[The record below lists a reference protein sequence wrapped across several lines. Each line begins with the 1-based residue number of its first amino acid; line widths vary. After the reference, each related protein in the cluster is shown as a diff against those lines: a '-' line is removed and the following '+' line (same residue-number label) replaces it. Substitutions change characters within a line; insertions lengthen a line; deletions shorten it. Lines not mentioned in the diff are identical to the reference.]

1 MCSILAV
8 FDLRPSAD
16 LTLLRPL
23 ALALSAQQRH
33 RGPDWSGVHAEA
45 AAVLVHERLA
55 IVDPAGGAQPIRS
68 ADGGLVLA
76 VNGEIYN
83 HRELQRSLT
92 RPYRFT
98 TGSDCEVL
106 NALHRDGDAPTAW
119 LSRLNGIFAFALWDR
134 DARRVLIARDHMGVC
149 PLYWGH
155 DADGRLWVASEMKA
169 IARLCPDV
177 AAFPPG
183 HVYDSAAGEAPVQWY
198 RRAWRDYEA
207 VQGIGADREVL
218 RTALEGAVHRQ
229 LMGDV
234 PYGVLLSG
242 GLDSSLVA
250 ACAARFA
257 RRRIEDDDRGE
268 AWWPRLHSFAIGL
281 EGSPDLAAA
290 QVAADALDTVHHGF
304 TYTLEEGIDAIPEVI
319 RHIESY
325 DMTTVRASTPMYLLA
340 RRIKAMGVKMVLS
353 GEGSDELFGGY
364 LYFHKA
370 PDARAFH
377 EELVRKLDALHLYDC
392 LRANKAMMAWGVE
405 ARVPFLDVEFIDAA
419 MRMDAAHKM
428 GGADASGRRRIEK
441 AVLREAFAGVL
452 PDSIL
457 WRQKE
462 QFSDG
467 VGYGWIDGLKVHAEG
482 QVDDAQFA
490 EAAARFP
497 HNTPATKEAYWYRE
511 LFERHYPGEACALT
525 VPGGKSIACS
535 TPAAIAWDAAFAAAA
550 DPSGRAVAGVHE
562 AALA

>member
-1 MCSILAV
+1 MCSILAA
-8 FDLRPSAD
+8 FDLRPGAD
-16 LTLLRPL
+16 LTPLRPL
-23 ALALSAQQRH
+23 ALALSARQRH
-33 RGPDWSGVHAEA
+33 RGPDWSGVHAEPA
-45 AAVLVHERLA
+45 ALLVHERLA

-76 VNGEIYN
+76 VNGELYN
-83 HRELQRSLT
+83 HRELQRSLAT
-92 RPYRFT
+92 PYRFT

-106 NALHRDGDAPTAW
+106 NALHRDGEAPAAW
-119 LSRLNGIFAFALWDR
+119 LAKLNGMFAFALWDR
-134 DARRVLIARDHMGVC
+134 DARRIVVARDHMGIC

-169 IARLCPDV
+169 IARLCEDV
-177 AAFPPG
+177 APFPPG
-183 HVYDSAAGEAPVQWY
+183 HVYDSAAGDAPVRWY
-198 RRAWRDYEA
+198 RRAWRDYDA
-207 VQGIGADREVL
+207 VQGVPADREGL
-218 RTALEGAVHRQ
+218 RAALEAAVHRQ

-257 RRRIEDDDRGE
+257 RRRVDEDDRGE

-290 QVAADALDTVHHGF
+290 QVAAQALGTVHHGF

-319 RHIESY
+319 RHIETY
-325 DMTTVRASTPMYLLA
+325 DVTTVRASTPMYLLA
-340 RRIKAMGVKMVLS
+340 RRIRAMGVKMVLS

-405 ARVPFLDVEFIDAA
+405 ARVPFLDVDVVDAA

-428 GGADASGRRRIEK
+428 VGTGADGRRRIEK
-441 AVLREAFAGVL
+441 AVLREAFAGAL
-452 PDSIL
+452 PDEIL

-467 VGYGWIDGLKVHAEG
+467 VGYGWIDGLKAHAEAL
-482 QVDDAQFA
+482 VADDDLARAA
-490 EAAARFP
+490 ERFP
-497 HNTPATKEAYWYRE
+497 HNPPATKEAYWYRD
-511 LFERHYPGEACALT
+511 LFERHYPGEACAHT

-535 TPAAIAWDAAFAAAA
+535 TPAAIAWDAAFAQMA
-550 DPSGRAVAGVHE
+550 DPSGRAVSGVHE
-562 AALA
+562 AAPV